1 MQDALTRLLARA
13 PGVRWGVCL
22 QVDGRSV
29 AEVAPTDVLPT
40 ASVGKVLLLIE
51 VARRIEAGLLDPGL
65 RLAPVPDDRAAD
77 SGLWQH
83 LDEPALS
90 VASLAVLV
98 ASVSDNLATNVLL
111 REVGIE
117 AVGTVAAQC
126 GLDDTRLLDGIRDRR
141 GPEHPPAPS
150 VGSAGELARLMAG
163 LAAGEAVS
171 AGVSARVAEWLAL
184 DVDVSM
190 VAGGLALDPLAH
202 LDGPVRLFH
211 KTGWDAGVR
220 ADAGHVNGPK
230 GRLSYAVLAHWDP
243 EESDQSVDASV
254 ASVAV
259 MRAIGELV
267 RAEVA

>member
-111 REVGIE
+111 REVGID
-117 AVGTVAAQC
+117 AVAEVAVQC
-126 GLDDTRLLDGIRDRR
+126 GLEDTRLLDRIRDRR
-141 GPEHPPAPS
+141 DADHPAAPS
-150 VGSAGELARLMAG
+150 VGSAVELTRLMAG
-163 LAAGEAVS
+163 VASGEVVS
-171 AGVSARVAEWLAL
+171 PAVSARVAGWLAL
-184 DVDVSM
+184 DVDTSM

-202 LDGPVRLFH
+202 LDGPMRLFH
-211 KTGWDAGVR
+211 KTGWDVGVR
-220 ADAGHVNGPK
+220 ADVGHVDGP
-230 GRLSYAVLAHWDP
+230 RAAISYAVLAAWDP
-243 EESDQSVDASV
+243 GDRDASV
-254 ASVAV
+254 AVLDT
-259 MRAIGELV
+259 MRALGGLVGEAA
-267 RAEVA
+267 R